1 MVSRMH
7 QELSR
12 AGRVLALAVAQA
24 IAAVADACR
33 SAMAIGTDTIRKR
46 TICAVPVQ
54 NGERN
59 TLKPPQAA
67 SLGSFHE

>member
-33 SAMAIGTDTIRKR
+33 SAMAIEGDRYHPEAHYMRGPGPKWR
-46 TICAVPVQ
+46 AKHAQ
-54 NGERN
+54 ASASGELR
-59 TLKPPQAA
+59 LLP
-67 SLGSFHE
+67 